1 MLHFDLTDVRLFLAV
16 ARLGSVSKAVA
27 EVPLAISSASA
38 RLKEL
43 EAHVGAPLFTRHARG
58 MTLTAAGKC
67 FARHAQEIDQSADEL
82 RQELQQLQEE
92 KQRPLRLGT
101 LPNAMATW
109 LPEDVSSFLASHPQV
124 SLTISSHLRA
134 RPMLQEIAD
143 GHLDLGITSWNGD
156 FSGLQHRDYRDVRLA
171 VVFAHTGAVARRLK
185 QQRSVKLTDLTE
197 LEYVGLQEEMA
208 LAQMIAQAQEKSK
221 VRLQTK
227 IRMESYADALEL
239 VRQGTGF
246 AILPVKFMLSFD
258 RRLRALPLEESW
270 AQCRLRLWFSAA
282 AAQENAALRSFL
294 SFLEKKAL

>member
-124 SLTISSHLRA
+124 PLTISTHLRA
-134 RPMLQEIAD
+134 RPMLQEVAD
-143 GHLDLGITSWNGD
+143 GHVDLGITSWNGD
-156 FSGLQHRDYRDVRLA
+156 FSGLQHRDYREVRLA
-171 VVFAHTGAVARRLK
+171 VVFAHTGVVARRLK
-185 QQRSVKLTDLTE
+185 QRSVKLTDLTE
-197 LEYVGLQEEMA
+197 FEYVGLQEEMA

-227 IRMESYADALEL
+227 ICMGSYADALEL

-258 RRLRALPLEESW
+258 RWLRALPLEESW

-282 AAQENAALRSFL
+282 AAEENAALRNFL